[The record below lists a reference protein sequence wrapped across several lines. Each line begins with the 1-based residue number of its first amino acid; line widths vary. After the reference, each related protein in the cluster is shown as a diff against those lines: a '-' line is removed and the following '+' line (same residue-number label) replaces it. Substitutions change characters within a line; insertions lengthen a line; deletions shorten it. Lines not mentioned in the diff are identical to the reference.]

1 MSDDDELA
9 SCTLEDLSSDEE
21 DFAELEDDFSLE
33 ELSSTFSLPLDSTG
47 FSELEDTSFLSELED
62 SFVFTK
68 LEEPP
73 FFIELDDLS
82 PGSVSLLLLD
92 FADFS
97 ELEEALLLSELDEL
111 LALAELEG
119 ASVVELDK
127 VSSTLEEDSS
137 AASTGEL
144 SLEPSSPQA
153 LPSNAATTTI
163 PPRTNFFSI
172 NNLTPKYNPNPA
184 PKQPPRDP
192 THRISPHTARLVACI
207 GMRGASQN

>member
-1 MSDDDELA
+1 MQTPETSKLLELFSTALDELPNIEDDDSSGL
-9 SCTLEDLSSDEE
+9 TLEELSSDDE
-21 DFAELEDDFSLE
+21 DFAELELDFSLE
-33 ELSSTFSLPLDSTG
+33 ELSTTFSLLLDSTG
-47 FSELEDTSFLSELED
+47 FSELEDTSFFSELED
-62 SFVFTK
+62 SFVFTE

-97 ELEEALLLSELDEL
+97 ELEEALLLSELDDSL
-111 LALAELEG
+111 SLAELEG

-172 NNLTPKYNPNPA
+172 KNLTPKYNP
-184 PKQPPRDP
+184 
-192 THRISPHTARLVACI
+192 
-207 GMRGASQN
+207 